1 MYEALYSP
9 LPDCA
14 AYAARIGVFWP
25 ITPDLATL
33 DEILFRNQCAIPFE
47 NLEAYAEKRV
57 PSLEMSALF
66 DKVVTHRRGGYC
78 FELNALL
85 CAFLQGAGYD
95 AWSVSCRILR
105 GKDFI
110 PPMLHRGI
118 LVRLDGQT
126 YYCDVGYG
134 GPQPGGAVPLG
145 GQRTILGETF
155 LIERRGDAWWGLD
168 RITSQGVREKV
179 FEFWEFPL
187 PASYFVPYNFYCA
200 SSPESVFTQKR
211 MLNRRT
217 PQGSLALTG
226 DVLTEHRDGQVFTQ
240 QVKSREA
247 LQEIAAS
254 RFDLPLPLEA
264 LAPSE

>member
-1 MYEALYSP
+1 M
-9 LPDCA
+9 
-14 AYAARIGVFWP
+14 
-25 ITPDLATL
+25 
-33 DEILFRNQCAIPFE
+33 
-47 NLEAYAEKRV
+47 
-57 PSLEMSALF
+57 
-66 DKVVTHRRGGYC
+66 
-78 FELNALL
+78 
-85 CAFLQGAGYD
+85 
-95 AWSVSCRILR
+95 
-105 GKDFI
+105 
-110 PPMLHRGI
+110 
-118 LVRLDGQT
+118 
-126 YYCDVGYG
+126 
-134 GPQPGGAVPLG
+134 
-145 GQRTILGETF
+145 
-155 LIERRGDAWWGLD
+155 
-168 RITSQGVREKV
+168 REKV

-254 RFDLPLPLEA
+254 RFGLPLPPEA

>member
-1 MYEALYSP
+1 MYEALYTP

-14 AYAARIGVFWP
+14 AYAARIGVSWP

-33 DEILFRNQCAIPFE
+33 DAILLQHQCNVPFE
-47 NLEAYAEKRV
+47 NLEAYALGRV
-57 PSLEMSALF
+57 PSLEIPALF
-66 DKVVTHRRGGYC
+66 DKVVSRRRGGYC

-85 CAFLQGAGYD
+85 CAFLQGVGYD

-118 LVRLDGQT
+118 LVRLDGQLF
-126 YYCDVGYG
+126 YCDVGYG
-134 GPQPGGAVPLG
+134 GPQPGGAIPLG
-145 GQRTILGETF
+145 GQRTICGETF
-155 LIERRGDAWWGLD
+155 LCERRSETWWGLD

-187 PASYFVPYNFYCA
+187 PASYFVPYNYYCA
-200 SSPESVFTQKR
+200 TSPDSVFTQKR

-217 PQGSLALTG
+217 PHGSLALTD
-226 DVLTEHRDGQVFTQ
+226 DVLTEHRDGQVLTAT
-240 QVKSREA
+240 VGTPEA
-247 LQEIAAS
+247 VRQAVAS
-254 RFDLPLPLEA
+254 RFGLDLPDEELGL
-264 LAPSE
+264 